1 MRNLWMID
9 EGNPGKGA
17 TGPGPGPARPWGGR
31 PVHGQS
37 EVGAGSP
44 APAVPVEVSAFSA
57 RAASLPAS
65 TSSGLT
71 AGRMCRAER
80 TLRDSAATL
89 SVDCLRN
96 RRTRLPLLW
105 LIRCDDPHRLC
116 WTLPLAETL
125 NRFFIPLWVFSL
137 GMIDT
142 SCQCSRSF
150 RLRPS
155 HRRERPGLHRL
166 DRASDLG

>member
-1 MRNLWMID
+1 MID
-9 EGNPGKGA
+9 EGNPVKGD
-17 TGPGPGPARPWGGR
+17 TGPDPGQFVRGGR

-37 EVGAGSP
+37 DFGAGSP
-44 APAVPVEVSAFSA
+44 VPGVPVEVWAFSA

-71 AGRMCRAER
+71 PGRMCKAER
-80 TLRDSAATL
+80 TRRVSAATL
-89 SVDCLRN
+89 SAVGLRS

-105 LIRCDDPHRLC
+105 LIRCDDPQRLC

-155 HRRERPGLHRL
+155 HRRQRPGLHRL
-166 DRASDLG
+166 DRISNLG